1 MVWRSFLLVMLS
13 ACSLAIDVEADQ
25 CDSAA
30 SCQALGLGGACQQ
43 GVCVAMEGGSGGSGG
58 FGGGSGGA
66 DPLWGCLGSVQFP
79 EVDPAKIVTRTVTFR
94 GVGTSVPEV
103 SEVLFC
109 DVLDL
114 TCIDGELTTL
124 EAGEDGVG
132 EFLLATISAPEGSNG
147 FLQITGPALKP
158 TLLYP
163 GPAFAGSATESAP
176 VTLIE
181 EALYD
186 GLVMGAGFEELPAH
200 GTLLALLTDC
210 QGEPAAGVTISSPQ
224 QDDSSRPFYYYNELP
239 SPDPTATAADGFSG
253 ILNLPTGTVT
263 AESFNPEG
271 VPIGKVSVQIREAWL
286 TFTTVEPTP

>member
-1 MVWRSFLLVMLS
+1 M
-13 ACSLAIDVEADQ
+13 
-25 CDSAA
+25 
-30 SCQALGLGGACQQ
+30 
-43 GVCVAMEGGSGGSGG
+43 
-58 FGGGSGGA
+58 
-66 DPLWGCLGSVQFP
+66 
-79 EVDPAKIVTRTVTFR
+79 
-94 GVGTSVPEV
+94 PEV
-103 SEVLFC
+103 SEVLSC

-114 TCIDGELTTL
+114 TCVDGELTTL
-124 EAGEDGVG
+124 EAGEDGAG

-210 QGEPAAGVTISSPQ
+210 QGEPAAG
-224 QDDSSRPFYYYNELP
+224 
-239 SPDPTATAADGFSG
+239 
-253 ILNLPTGTVT
+253 
-263 AESFNPEG
+263 
-271 VPIGKVSVQIREAWL
+271 
-286 TFTTVEPTP
+286 